1 MFNFLLVR
9 YHLTSDEFRTLF
21 FINIFIDCL
30 VVQLIGARKQAE
42 QFAYRLELNGHR
54 RRLTWEATPRSI
66 HEGVARYITTIIREF
81 QKTHTKF

>member
-1 MFNFLLVR
+1 MENIKYIFSIRILYYNSN
-9 YHLTSDEFRTLF
+9 SDRNNL
-21 FINIFIDCL
+21 IL

-66 HEGVARYITTIIREF
+66 HEGVAR
-81 QKTHTKF
+81 

>member
-1 MFNFLLVR
+1 MV
-9 YHLTSDEFRTLF
+9 
-21 FINIFIDCL
+21 IFPNYPSSWDHNNRIL

-66 HEGVARYITTIIREF
+66 HEGVARYETNSDNHKRVY
-81 QKTHTKF
+81 QKCPYFNNNF

>member
-1 MFNFLLVR
+1 MAILHGKYSVYIFSIRVLY
-9 YHLTSDEFRTLF
+9 YHSNSDLHNL
-21 FINIFIDCL
+21 IL

-66 HEGVARYITTIIREF
+66 HEGVARYETYL
-81 QKTHTKF
+81 QS

>member
-1 MFNFLLVR
+1 MFVFSAKIDPFL
-9 YHLTSDEFRTLF
+9 YNHSNSDLHNV
-21 FINIFIDCL
+21 IL

-66 HEGVARYITTIIREF
+66 HEGVARYENDNDNHFSPKMLIF
-81 QKTHTKF
+81 